1 MISDFLLIN
10 NLLLII
16 RIIIIIII
24 ISLTISRVFILL
36 TIFLFCFVWFFLFN
50 NIIYLKINENLI
62 KKKRRYYKDTNI
74 ILINETL
81 YSYLISTPCNHST
94 VWSFIIF
101 IVIILL

>member
-1 MISDFLLIN
+1 M
-10 NLLLII
+10 
-16 RIIIIIII
+16 
-24 ISLTISRVFILL
+24 
-36 TIFLFCFVWFFLFN
+36 
-50 NIIYLKINENLI
+50 NENLI